1 MNQNRIIFYGIFFLF
16 HLGAYIFTVKIQDF
30 TFLTKIYEHIGSFKY
45 ITLLGVFMVIA
56 DIVWSYVINHKHKKE
71 KTALQNELNNLKA
84 KLFDLQ
90 EDVKRLS
97 QPPTPPDR
105 K

>member
-1 MNQNRIIFYGIFFLF
+1 MSRNRIIFYAVFTAF
-16 HLGAYIFTVKIQDF
+16 HIGAYIFTVKIQDF
-30 TFLTKIYEHIGSFKY
+30 TFLTKIYEYINSFKY
-45 ITLLGVFMVIA
+45 ITLLGIFLVIA
-56 DIVWSYVINHKHKKE
+56 DIVWSYVINNKHNKE
-71 KTALQNELNNLKA
+71 KTALQNELNTLKA